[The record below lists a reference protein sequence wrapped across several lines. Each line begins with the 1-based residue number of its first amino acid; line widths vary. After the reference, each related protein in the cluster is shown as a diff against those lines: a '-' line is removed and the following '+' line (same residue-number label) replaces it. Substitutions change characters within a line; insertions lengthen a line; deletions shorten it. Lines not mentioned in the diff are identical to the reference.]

1 MRSVRTFLVL
11 SIFALTHFVA
21 MHGVALDTD
30 GLVGAWLLDE
40 GKGETVKDSSD
51 NGLDGK
57 IAKGKPK
64 WVDGKF
70 GGAMEFGGQDMVT
83 VDDDN
88 ALDLE

>member
-1 MRSVRTFLVL
+1 MHRILTFLVL
-11 SIFALTHFVA
+11 SLFALTHVVA
-21 MHGVALDTD
+21 THVVALDTD

-40 GKGETVKDSSD
+40 GKGEAVTDSSD

-70 GGAMEFGGQDMVT
+70 GGAMEFGGADI
-83 VDDDN
+83 N
-88 ALDLE
+88 G